1 MNSLDRIIK
10 SDERAIFELRALYKS
25 FGYSQYKMSR
35 FEEYDL
41 YVRNKDFLLSDEV
54 ITFTD
59 SNGRLLALK
68 PDVTLSIIKNSSDE
82 KGLVEKLYYNEN
94 VYRVAPGTHN
104 FKEIMQAGLE
114 CIGDLSFYDISEVV
128 LLAAKS
134 LSLISES
141 YVLDI
146 SHMGLIAAVLEDA
159 GLSPQGKKQALTFLN
174 QKNPHE
180 LLSLCEAEGIDKEK
194 SEKIA
199 ALAEISGTTEEIL
212 SKLGDILSSEG
223 EKKALAEFRTL
234 FEIIKEAGF
243 GDNVRIDFSVGN
255 NMKYY
260 SGVVFNGYVEGI
272 PTSVLSGGQYDKLLA
287 KMKKG
292 SSAIGFAI
300 YLDLLER
307 FEDECLGYDI
317 DTVLLN
323 DGSTD
328 PIILSEIANKLH
340 SEGGILVT
348 SAIPKN
354 IKYRRLMEI
363 KEGVVT
369 ILNEN
374 D

>member
-59 SNGRLLALK
+59 RNGRLLALK

-199 ALAEISGTTEEIL
+199 ALAEISGTTKEIL

-340 SEGGILVT
+340 SEGGVLVT

>member
-59 SNGRLLALK
+59 RNGRLLALK

-199 ALAEISGTTEEIL
+199 ALAEISGTTKEIL

-340 SEGGILVT
+340 SEGGVLVT

-363 KEGVVT
+363 KEGVVN

>member
-59 SNGRLLALK
+59 RNGRLLALK

-212 SKLGDILSSEG
+212 SKLGDILTSEG

-234 FEIIKEAGF
+234 FEIINEAGF

-317 DTVLLN
+317 YTVLLN

-340 SEGGILVT
+340 SEGGVLVT

>member
-1 MNSLDRIIK
+1 
-10 SDERAIFELRALYKS
+10 
-25 FGYSQYKMSR
+25 
-35 FEEYDL
+35 
-41 YVRNKDFLLSDEV
+41 
-54 ITFTD
+54 
-59 SNGRLLALK
+59 
-68 PDVTLSIIKNSSDE
+68 
-82 KGLVEKLYYNEN
+82 
-94 VYRVAPGTHN
+94 
-104 FKEIMQAGLE
+104 
-114 CIGDLSFYDISEVV
+114 
-128 LLAAKS
+128 
-134 LSLISES
+134 
-141 YVLDI
+141 
-146 SHMGLIAAVLEDA
+146 
-159 GLSPQGKKQALTFLN
+159 
-174 QKNPHE
+174 
-180 LLSLCEAEGIDKEK
+180 
-194 SEKIA
+194 
-199 ALAEISGTTEEIL
+199 
-212 SKLGDILSSEG
+212 
-223 EKKALAEFRTL
+223 
-234 FEIIKEAGF
+234 
-243 GDNVRIDFSVGN
+243 
-255 NMKYY
+255 MKYY

-328 PIILSEIANKLH
+328 PIILSEIANKLY
-340 SEGGILVT
+340 SEGGVLVT

>member
-59 SNGRLLALK
+59 RNGRLLALK

-212 SKLGDILSSEG
+212 SKLREILTSEG
-223 EKKALAEFRTL
+223 EKKAFAEFRTL
-234 FEIIKEAGF
+234 FEIISEAGF
-243 GDNVRIDFSVGN
+243 SDNVRIDFSVGN

-340 SEGGILVT
+340 SEGGVLVT

>member
-59 SNGRLLALK
+59 RNGRLLALK

-212 SKLGDILSSEG
+212 SKLKEILTSEG
-223 EKKALAEFRTL
+223 EIKAFAEFRTL
-234 FEIIKEAGF
+234 FEIINEAGF

-340 SEGGILVT
+340 SEGGVLVT

>member
-59 SNGRLLALK
+59 RNGRLLALK

-180 LLSLCEAEGIDKEK
+180 LISLCEAEGIDKEK

-212 SKLGDILSSEG
+212 SKLGDILTSEG
-223 EKKALAEFRTL
+223 EIKALAEFRTL

>member
-59 SNGRLLALK
+59 RNGRLLALK

-212 SKLGDILSSEG
+212 SKLGDILTSEG

-234 FEIIKEAGF
+234 FEIINEAGF

-340 SEGGILVT
+340 SEGGVLVT

>member
-1 MNSLDRIIK
+1 MKSLDRIIK

-59 SNGRLLALK
+59 RNGRLLALK
-68 PDVTLSIIKNSSDE
+68 PDVTLSIIKNSMDTGNS
-82 KGLVEKLYYNEN
+82 VQKLYYNEN

-272 PTSVLSGGQYDKLLA
+272 PTSVLSGGQSDKLLA

-340 SEGGILVT
+340 SEGGVLVT

>member
-25 FGYSQYKMSR
+25 FGYSQSNMSR

-59 SNGRLLALK
+59 RNGRLLALK

-82 KGLVEKLYYNEN
+82 KGLGEKLYYNEN

-340 SEGGILVT
+340 SEGGVLVT

>member
-35 FEEYDL
+35 FDEYDL

-59 SNGRLLALK
+59 RNGRLLALK

-340 SEGGILVT
+340 SEGGVLVT

>member
-1 MNSLDRIIK
+1 MYIIAENGAFVK
-10 SDERAIFELRALYKS
+10 P
-25 FGYSQYKMSR
+25 
-35 FEEYDL
+35 
-41 YVRNKDFLLSDEV
+41 FLK
-54 ITFTD
+54 F
-59 SNGRLLALK
+59 
-68 PDVTLSIIKNSSDE
+68 
-82 KGLVEKLYYNEN
+82 
-94 VYRVAPGTHN
+94 
-104 FKEIMQAGLE
+104 F
-114 CIGDLSFYDISEVV
+114 
-128 LLAAKS
+128 AK
-134 LSLISES
+134 
-141 YVLDI
+141 
-146 SHMGLIAAVLEDA
+146 
-159 GLSPQGKKQALTFLN
+159 
-174 QKNPHE
+174 
-180 LLSLCEAEGIDKEK
+180 K

-340 SEGGILVT
+340 SEGGVLVT

>member
-59 SNGRLLALK
+59 RNGRLLALK

-199 ALAEISGTTEEIL
+199 AFAEISGTTDEIL
-212 SKLGDILSSEG
+212 SKLREILTSEG
-223 EKKALAEFRTL
+223 EKKAFAEFRTL
-234 FEIIKEAGF
+234 FEIISEAGF
-243 GDNVRIDFSVGN
+243 SDNVRIDFSVGN

-340 SEGGILVT
+340 SEGGVLVT

>member
-59 SNGRLLALK
+59 RNGRLLALK

-199 ALAEISGTTEEIL
+199 ALAEISGTTEEVL
-212 SKLGDILSSEG
+212 SKLGDILTSEG

-340 SEGGILVT
+340 SEGGVLVT

>member
-59 SNGRLLALK
+59 RNGRLLALK

-212 SKLGDILSSEG
+212 SKLGDILTSEG

-340 SEGGILVT
+340 SEGGVLVT

>member
-59 SNGRLLALK
+59 RNGRLLALK

-212 SKLGDILSSEG
+212 SKLGDILSSVG

>member
-59 SNGRLLALK
+59 RNGRLLALK

-212 SKLGDILSSEG
+212 SKLGDILTSEG

>member
-59 SNGRLLALK
+59 RNGRLLALK

-134 LSLISES
+134 LSLISKS

-199 ALAEISGTTEEIL
+199 AFAEISGTTEEIL
-212 SKLGDILSSEG
+212 SKLREILTSEG
-223 EKKALAEFRTL
+223 EKKAFAEFRTL
-234 FEIIKEAGF
+234 FEIISEAGF
-243 GDNVRIDFSVGN
+243 SDNVRIDFSVGN

-340 SEGGILVT
+340 SEGGVLVT

>member
-340 SEGGILVT
+340 SEGGVLVT

>member
-59 SNGRLLALK
+59 RNGRLLALK

-340 SEGGILVT
+340 SEGGVLVT

>member
-59 SNGRLLALK
+59 RNGRLLALK

-199 ALAEISGTTEEIL
+199 ALAEISGTTEEVL
-212 SKLGDILSSEG
+212 SKLGDILTSEG